1 MPDIVSPD
9 VRSQMMSGIR
19 GKNTGPE
26 LLLRRALH
34 RNGFRYRLHVKAL
47 PGKPDIVF
55 PSKKAII
62 MIHGCFWHGHKCHLF
77 KWPSTRV
84 EFWRKKIESNMH
96 RDKEVERELSA
107 RGWRILTIWEC
118 TLKGRERISEV
129 DVINSTIQWLTTE
142 NQSTE
147 LRKFASWPR

>member
-19 GKNTGPE
+19 GKNTAPE

-34 RNGFRYRLHVKAL
+34 RNGFRYRLHVKEL

-55 PSKKAII
+55 SSKKAII
-62 MIHGCFWHGHKCHLF
+62 MIHGCFWHGHDCHLF

-84 EFWRKKIESNMH
+84 EFWRNKIESNMR
-96 RDKEVERELSA
+96 RDKKVETELSNN
-107 RGWRILTIWEC
+107 GWRILTIWEC
-118 TLKGRERISEV
+118 ALKGRKRTSE
-129 DVINSTIQWLTTE
+129 DEIITSAIRWLNTE
-142 NQSTE
+142 NQSAE
-147 LRKFASWPR
+147 LRGY